1 MAQGVVIRFKA
12 DSNEYDAKLKRSI
25 EQMKSMDEQAKKLHG
40 TIDRTDQGYVKF
52 VQSLGQMDTKAR
64 SAKGSISEMTSAFT
78 ELSLLYKRLSDSEKA
93 SPLGAALSQS
103 LDQLKGRIK
112 SAKADLAGVEQQLSG
127 GMGGGINLGGNLDL
141 SQFKELGG
149 IFQDL
154 GGKLGAP
161 SDMLGKLPNLLKGA
175 SSGFGSLGG
184 SAASA
189 GMKMAASLGPVS
201 AAVAVLVAEIKLL
214 TDAFKRNDEA
224 MNGAMSILAPFKAL
238 WENFERLFD
247 DIVSIF
253 VDVRNNLQGVTGS
266 FDYFQQMLTPV
277 TALITLWRTEFA
289 ITGTIIRDVT
299 KGIGWLGEKI
309 QYLVMESAL
318 GQWLKSMKDEL
329 SNFFSYID
337 TLIQK
342 VANTNI
348 GKTMGLDK
356 LYNDLKGIFTSQ
368 SDLTTANRQII
379 QQTDELNNLRRTNQE
394 QNAQAEQEIARLRA
408 EASKKDKYSATERV
422 KMLEQAG
429 ELEKQIMQ
437 RNVDQKKKELAL
449 IQLENSLTHTGEA
462 GLDKESAAKV
472 AVTQAETSYYN
483 GVRTIER
490 GLQTAKNEEKG
501 QDASGKELTLLEQ
514 RDQQIQEVTAH
525 IQEMKDVLA
534 STADDSTK
542 AWATGQLEKFEKEL
556 DNLNGKAAETK
567 KAMEITGPSG
577 YSQEGIS
584 ALRSEIQG
592 GQKSMQMGSQEYMVE
607 ASRLVD
613 LTTFENILK
622 TAVQRGVT
630 LDPALLESAF
640 EKIDLGVDV
649 KPEEWQ
655 NLVDTINEQVNEL
668 NPDPVKLDVQTGA
681 VTTAAKNATDNAK
694 STADAWQNAVAAVNN
709 VGSALQQIEDPAA
722 KVSGIVMQAIAN
734 VALGFAQASASAAT
748 GAAGVF
754 GWIAAA
760 TAGVATMVST
770 IAAIKSAT
778 SGGFANG
785 GIVPGNSF
793 SGDNLRTS
801 DYGINAGELI
811 LNRAQQGA
819 IAGQL
824 NSNPMGNLRLSTEIS
839 GTNLRIVMNND
850 NRARGGQRGFYSE
863 IH

>member
-1 MAQGVVIRFKA
+1 MADVVARLQVDSSQFDQRLKSAVEHMAKMEKEVRRTGATFAYADKEELEFIKSLGSMETKA
-12 DSNEYDAKLKRSI
+12 DS
-25 EQMKSMDEQAKKLHG
+25 
-40 TIDRTDQGYVKF
+40 
-52 VQSLGQMDTKAR
+52 
-64 SAKGSISEMTSAFT
+64 AKGKINEMNSAFT
-78 ELSLLYKRLSDSEKA
+78 EWSLLYKRMTDEEKA
-93 SPLGAALSQS
+93 SPFGAALSQS
-103 LDQLKGRIK
+103 LDQLNGRIQ
-112 SAKADLAGVEQQLSG
+112 SAKGDLAGVEQQLSG
-127 GMGGGINLGGNLDL
+127 GMGGGINIGGNIDL
-141 SQFKELGG
+141 SQFKEIGG

-394 QNAQAEQEIARLRA
+394 QNAQDEQEIARLRA

-501 QDASGKELTLLEQ
+501 QDVASIGSSDKELTLLEQ
-514 RDQQIQEVTAH
+514 RDQQIQEVTAS
-525 IQEMKDVLA
+525 IQEMNDILA
-534 STADDSTK
+534 STADENTK
-542 AWATGQLEKFEKEL
+542 AWATGQLEHFQKEL

-567 KAMEITGPSG
+567 KALEITGPSG

-607 ASRLVD
+607 ANRLVD
-613 LTTFENILK
+613 LASFENLLK
-622 TAVQRGVT
+622 TAVQNGIE
-630 LDPALLESAF
+630 LDPALLETNF

-649 KPEEWQ
+649 SDEEWQ
-655 NLVDTINEQVNEL
+655 VLVDTINTKL
-668 NPDPVKLDVQTGA
+668 ADLGLDPIKLDVTTGGVQQA
-681 VTTAAKNATDNAK
+681 EQAAKG
-694 STADAWQNAVAAVNN
+694 TADAWQNAVAAVNN
-709 VGSALQQIEDPAA
+709 VGSALQQLEDPAA
-722 KVSGIVMQAIAN
+722 KVSGIVMQAVAN
-734 VALGFAQASASAAT
+734 IALGFAQAAASPAT

-778 SGGFANG
+778 AGSYAEGGL
-785 GIVPGNSF
+785 VPGSSF
-793 SGDNLRTS
+793 SGDNLTANVNS
-801 DYGINAGELI
+801 GELI

-824 NSNPMGNLRLSTEIS
+824 QGAAQQTVMVEGRIS
-839 GTNLRIVMNND
+839 GKDILLSANNT
-850 NRARGGQRGFYSE
+850 NRAAGGSRGYYTKVK
-863 IH
+863 